1 MGGSGHYVG
10 KILVLDLWTKILSTN
25 QIAGFF
31 KVQYLKEKVN
41 DKVHFCHADK
51 NGCFLKV
58 DTTILVVCN

>member
-1 MGGSGHYVG
+1 MGGSVHYVG

-31 KVQYLKEKVN
+31 KMQYLKEKVN
-41 DKVHFCHADK
+41 DEVYFCHADK

-58 DTTILVVCN
+58 DTIILVVCN